1 MPSDDIRARELVV
14 MCTRGAENDDD
25 DVVAAQA
32 EPTAPGLLYQN
43 DCCYAWDE
51 TVSVP
56 TNPPARSASSRV
68 VRPRVLYADDPRTL
82 AHPAAP
88 PSRVRA
94 ASSTMASLAS
104 IPSSAPPSASFRWS
118 PTVPRRRAPPRVCV
132 PRVPSSAR
140 SSSPLA
146 HHVFRDRLPRFIS
159 PVARASSS
167 AADPSSDA
175 LPIMIVSDLDGTM
188 VGDDDATAEFTAVWT
203 RRDAL
208 PPGSTLVYSTGR
220 SLESFAELIAS
231 KADVMAT
238 PDALICAVGTKVYR
252 RGGPSG
258 PDAVQAS
265 SSSSSSSS
273 KSSSSHE
280 PSISAASA
288 LVAADWSEDPEWTAR
303 LDEDWDFD
311 AVLSI
316 VERAAALVGEDDA
329 HLRPREE
336 FTAHK
341 ITMGVRDEHVAAV
354 SAAVSD
360 ECAAAGLAVKVIA
373 SGVGGWQYVDVV
385 SRGAGKLES
394 LEYGRDAFGV
404 AADRVVA
411 CGDAGNDQLMLGGEN
426 RAVVVGNAQPAL
438 MEWAKARIETE
449 EDPERLYIA
458 TEKEARGILE
468 GLAEFGFLKP
478 ER

>member
-1 MPSDDIRARELVV
+1 MYYHAAPRTTTTSWLDYSKS
-14 MCTRGAENDDD
+14 CTALEQNLNENS
-25 DVVAAQA
+25 
-32 EPTAPGLLYQN
+32 
-43 DCCYAWDE
+43 WDE
-51 TVSVP
+51 LYRCRRTRRHGAPLRASFG
-56 TNPPARSASSRV
+56 TECLAPATRAQ
-68 VRPRVLYADDPRTL
+68 TL
-82 AHPAAP
+82 ALPAAP
-88 PSRVRA
+88 PSLVRA
-94 ASSTMASLAS
+94 APSTMASPAA
-104 IPSSAPPSASFRWS
+104 ITSSAPPSASHRSS
-118 PTVPRRRAPPRVCV
+118 PTVPRRRAPPRVGT

-146 HHVFRDRLPRFIS
+146 HHPFRTLPARFVS
-159 PVARASSS
+159 PIARASSS
-167 AADPSSDA
+167 AADPSSDP

-188 VGDDDATAEFTAVWT
+188 VGDDAATAEFTAVWT
-203 RRDAL
+203 RRGAL

-220 SLESFAELIAS
+220 SLESFAELITS

-252 RGGPSG
+252 RRAKEVAARDVVDAQPSSF
-258 PDAVQAS
+258 S
-265 SSSSSSSS
+265 SSA
-273 KSSSSHE
+273 
-280 PSISAASA
+280 SAASA
-288 LVAADWSEDPEWTAR
+288 AAVAEWTEDPEWTAR

-311 AVLSI
+311 VVLSAA
-316 VERAAALVGEDDA
+316 ERALTLAGEDNA

-385 SRGAGKLES
+385 SRRAGKLES
-394 LEYGRDAFGV
+394 LEYVRDAYGV
-404 AADRVVA
+404 AAERTVA
-411 CGDAGNDQLMLGGEN
+411 CGDSGNDELMLGGKN

-438 MEWAKARIETE
+438 MEWATARLETE

-468 GLAEFGFLKP
+468 GLAKFGFLSTA